1 MHYAKK
7 HGVKDIP
14 CIMCNNVSESD
25 VALAHL
31 IEIVHKREYTDE
43 EKATEKAAVYKTIGI
58 KPEINIASPTFTQ

>member
-1 MHYAKK
+1 
-7 HGVKDIP
+7 
-14 CIMCNNVSESD
+14 MCNNVSESD